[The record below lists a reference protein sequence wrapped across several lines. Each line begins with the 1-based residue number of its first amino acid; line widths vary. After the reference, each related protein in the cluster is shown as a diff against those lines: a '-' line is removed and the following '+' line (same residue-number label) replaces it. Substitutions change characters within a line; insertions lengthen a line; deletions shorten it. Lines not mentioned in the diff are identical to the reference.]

1 MADVQNRTDSRRLKI
16 DQVGVRKIRYPV
28 DVKDREN
35 GSQSTVA
42 SVNMYVELP
51 HNHKGTHMSRFIEIL
66 SRHHNSVSSS
76 DIPSIL
82 TDMKSRLQAEA
93 AHLELSFPFFIAR
106 RAKADGALA
115 KMEYD
120 CVLSGTHAAGAEPDL
135 TISVAVPVTT
145 LCPSPGEPAG
155 AGVHSQRGIVTVT
168 VRYRRFFWMEDLV
181 SLVEGCAS
189 GGVFSL
195 LSSGD
200 ASLSSGAA
208 FATKP
213 CFVEDVVRV
222 VAERLRA
229 DDNFFWFSVAA
240 EFDESVH
247 GRSAYAFLEFARED
261 IDGSGLGY
269 CGDGPG
275 RARPETASGAPPA
288 GRGA

>member
-1 MADVQNRTDSRRLKI
+1 MADVQMRTDSRRLKI

-82 TDMKSRLQAEA
+82 SDMKSRLQAEA

-106 RAKADGALA
+106 RTKADGALA

-120 CVLSGTHAAGAEPDL
+120 CVLSGTHAAGADPDL

-145 LCPSPGEPAG
+145 LCPSPGELP
-155 AGVHSQRGIVTVT
+155 AGVHNQRGIVTVT

-181 SLVEGCAS
+181 SLVEGSAS

-195 LSSGD
+195 LRSGD
-200 ASLSSGAA
+200 ERFVSKGSY
-208 FATKP
+208 TKP
-213 CFVEDVVRV
+213 RYVEDVARD

-247 GRSAYAFLEFARED
+247 GRSAYAFLEFARD
-261 IDGSGLGY
+261 DRDCAGAGFR
-269 CGDGPG
+269 GDSAG
-275 RARPETASGAPPA
+275 RARAESASGAAPA